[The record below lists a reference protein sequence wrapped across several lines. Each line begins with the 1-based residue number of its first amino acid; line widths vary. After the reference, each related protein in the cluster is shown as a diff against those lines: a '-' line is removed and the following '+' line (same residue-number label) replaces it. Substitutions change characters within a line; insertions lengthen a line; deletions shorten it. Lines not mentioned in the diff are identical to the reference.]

1 MKKYIWTIIFTIIG
15 IIIILAVN
23 LTNIRPKR
31 IDIIKNRFALDNF
44 TIPLR
49 ENYSFSE
56 DLYSIEE
63 TEDGYNII
71 IHCIKEK

>member
-1 MKKYIWTIIFTIIG
+1 MKKYVWIILPIIS
-15 IIIILAVN
+15 IIIILAACF
-23 LTNIRPKR
+23 TNIRPKR
-31 IDIIKNRFALDNF
+31 IDIIKNRSALNNF
-44 TIPLR
+44 SIPLR

-71 IHCIKEK
+71 IHCIKEN

>member
-1 MKKYIWTIIFTIIG
+1 MKKYTWIIILPILS
-15 IIIILAVN
+15 IIIILVTCF
-23 LTNIRPKR
+23 TNIRPKR
-31 IDIIKNRFALDNF
+31 IDIIKNRSALNNF
-44 TIPLR
+44 TISLR
-49 ENYSFSE
+49 QNYSFAE

>member
-1 MKKYIWTIIFTIIG
+1 MKKYIWTIILPIIS
-15 IIIILAVN
+15 IIIILATCF
-23 LTNIRPKR
+23 TNIMPKR
-31 IDIIKNRFALDNF
+31 IDIIKNRSALNNF
-44 TIPLR
+44 SIPLR

>member
-1 MKKYIWTIIFTIIG
+1 MKKYTW
-15 IIIILAVN
+15 IIIISIIEIIILLA
-23 LTNIRPKR
+23 LCFTNIRPKR
-31 IDIIKNRFALDNF
+31 IDVIKNRSVLDNF

-63 TEDGYNII
+63 TEDGYNIV

>member
-1 MKKYIWTIIFTIIG
+1 MKKYIWIIISTIIS
-15 IIIILAVN
+15 IIIILVVS

-31 IDIIKNRFALDNF
+31 IDVIKNRSALDNF

>member
-1 MKKYIWTIIFTIIG
+1 MKKYIWIILPIIS
-15 IIIILAVN
+15 IIIILASCF
-23 LTNIRPKR
+23 TNIRPKR
-31 IDIIKNRFALDNF
+31 IDIIKNRFTLDNF

-56 DLYSIEE
+56 DPYSIEE
-63 TEDGYNII
+63 TEEGYNII

>member
-1 MKKYIWTIIFTIIG
+1 MKKYIWIILPILG
-15 IIIILAVN
+15 IIIILAACF
-23 LTNIRPKR
+23 TNIRPKR
-31 IDIIKNRFALDNF
+31 IDIIKNRSALDNF

>member
-1 MKKYIWTIIFTIIG
+1 MKKYIWIILPIVS
-15 IIIILAVN
+15 IIIILAACF
-23 LTNIRPKR
+23 TNIKPKR
-31 IDIIKNRFALDNF
+31 IDVIKNKSALDNF

>member
-1 MKKYIWTIIFTIIG
+1 MKKYMWIILPIVS
-15 IIIILAVN
+15 IIIILA
-23 LTNIRPKR
+23 TCFINIRPKR
-31 IDIIKNRFALDNF
+31 IDVIKNKSALDNF

-49 ENYSFSE
+49 KSYSFSE

>member
-1 MKKYIWTIIFTIIG
+1 MKKYIGIIISTIIS
-15 IIIILAVN
+15 IIIILAVG
-23 LTNIRPKR
+23 LTNIIPKR
-31 IDIIKNRFALDNF
+31 IDIIKNKFALDNL

>member
-1 MKKYIWTIIFTIIG
+1 MKKYTWIIISTIIS
-15 IIIILAVN
+15 IIIILAAC

-31 IDIIKNRFALDNF
+31 IDIIKNRSALNNF

-63 TEDGYNII
+63 TEDGYDII

>member
-1 MKKYIWTIIFTIIG
+1 MKKYIWIIISTIIS
-15 IIIILAVN
+15 IIIILVVS
-23 LTNIRPKR
+23 LTNISPKR
-31 IDIIKNRFALDNF
+31 IDIIRNRSALNNF
-44 TIPLR
+44 SIPLR

-63 TEDGYNII
+63 TEDGYNIV

>member
-1 MKKYIWTIIFTIIG
+1 MKKYIWIIISTIIS
-15 IIIILAVN
+15 IIIILAAC

-31 IDIIKNRFALDNF
+31 IDIIKNRSALNNF
-44 TIPLR
+44 SIPLR
-49 ENYSFSE
+49 QNYSFSE

>member
-1 MKKYIWTIIFTIIG
+1 MKRYTW
-15 IIIILAVN
+15 IIIIPIISIIFILAACF
-23 LTNIRPKR
+23 TNIRPKR
-31 IDIIKNRFALDNF
+31 IDIIKNRSALDNF
-44 TIPLR
+44 SISLR

>member
-1 MKKYIWTIIFTIIG
+1 MKKYTWIIISTIIS
-15 IIIILAVN
+15 IIIILAACF
-23 LTNIRPKR
+23 TNIRPKR
-31 IDIIKNRFALDNF
+31 IDIIRNRSALNNF
-44 TIPLR
+44 TISLQQ
-49 ENYSFSE
+49 NYSFSE

>member
-1 MKKYIWTIIFTIIG
+1 MKKYIWIIISTIICIV
-15 IIIILAVN
+15 IILTAC
-23 LTNIRPKR
+23 LTNIMPKR
-31 IDIIKNRFALDNF
+31 IDIIRNRSALNNF

>member
-1 MKKYIWTIIFTIIG
+1 MKKYIGIIISTIIS
-15 IIIILAVN
+15 IIIILAVG
-23 LTNIRPKR
+23 LTNIKPKR
-31 IDIIKNRFALDNF
+31 INIIRNRFVLNNL

>member
-1 MKKYIWTIIFTIIG
+1 MKRYTWIIISTIIS
-15 IIIILAVN
+15 IIIILATC

-31 IDIIKNRFALDNF
+31 IDIIRNKSTLDNF

>member
-1 MKKYIWTIIFTIIG
+1 MKKYIWIILSIVS
-15 IIIILAVN
+15 IIIILAACF
-23 LTNIRPKR
+23 TNIKPKR
-31 IDIIKNRFALDNF
+31 IDVIKNRSALDNF
-44 TIPLR
+44 TISLR

>member
-1 MKKYIWTIIFTIIG
+1 MKKYIWTIIIG

-31 IDIIKNRFALDNF
+31 IDIIRDISTLNNF

-49 ENYSFSE
+49 QNYSFSE
-56 DLYSIEE
+56 NLYSIEE
-63 TEDGYNII
+63 TEEGYNII

>member
-1 MKKYIWTIIFTIIG
+1 MKKYTWIIILPIIS
-15 IIIILAVN
+15 IIIILATCF
-23 LTNIRPKR
+23 TNIMPKR
-31 IDIIKNRFALDNF
+31 IDIIKNRSALNNF
-44 TIPLR
+44 SIPLR